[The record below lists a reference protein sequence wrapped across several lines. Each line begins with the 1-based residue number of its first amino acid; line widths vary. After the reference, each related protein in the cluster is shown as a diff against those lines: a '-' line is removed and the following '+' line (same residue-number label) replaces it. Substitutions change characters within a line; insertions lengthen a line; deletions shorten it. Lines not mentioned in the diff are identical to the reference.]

1 MSPIYQ
7 KGSIMKNLFCLLIAL
22 FCISGWAFGANAE
35 FVYNGSFE
43 LGQAVPDTG
52 WGTWGTIADG
62 WAFVQGNGQLRTK
75 GGSGTPWWGRV
86 PYNGSIFVSVTT
98 NSGNTSIIQQH
109 LNGLVIGGQYAVNFA
124 ATLGPGNEGSSN
136 LKVYIGSTL
145 IYDVNMSRFGW
156 YTTGTTWQTQI
167 YTANESDG
175 TNPILQFVHTNGT
188 ASEHKMCFDK
198 VSVYGLAAVYPGS
211 LDMPIVL
218 EPDQHEYE
226 QFGYNPEYTPNAVT
240 FDNSNVAYIRSR
252 SANPNDTGY
261 VQIYDDGQWVD
272 REFTS
277 AVIEKFPTFERYQ
290 NVEGFEGDRIVV
302 DAAGDIYTK
311 FIIKLIDNTYKNVLL
326 YSKDKGLSWQVYE
339 LPGGRYDMEHW
350 VGHNTLDRPP
360 LLCQFYKTSDHPYED
375 AGNQFM
381 GLIQPVKK
389 DGGLVFRP
397 QVEFTNRGMYMTRH
411 AGGSSFAVSTRH
423 GTFVTW
429 SETYEDNS
437 GPGAP
442 TYVAKYAPET
452 NLLAGDPNYLVAY
465 AEPINDRHC
474 TPAIAV
480 DSLGYLHVVT
490 GSAAQSIFYTRSL
503 VPYSVSAGWTT
514 PVSVYEGGWAET
526 IGGAE
531 EGRLTYPSM
540 LIDFDDNI
548 HLVFR
553 SWRKNTESY
562 LGGAP
567 APYLSYIRKPA
578 FGDWPNEVQLL
589 VVPPYS
595 GYANYYQKLSMDKL
609 GNLFLS
615 YEYYGTEGDYTYPQ
629 DYRPAVIVSPDA
641 GVSWLM
647 AENLW
652 FDNRTSFDTDF
663 NNDGYINELDLA
675 AMAELWLKCNKSDEN
690 ECWN

>member
-1 MSPIYQ
+1 MRNS
-7 KGSIMKNLFCLLIAL
+7 FRLLVVI
-22 FCISGWAFGANAE
+22 FCISGWAFGANVE

-43 LGQAVPDTG
+43 SGQAIGTG
-52 WGTWGTIADG
+52 WGTWGTLADG
-62 WAFVQGNGQLRTK
+62 WIYVQGDGQVRAV
-75 GGSGTPWWGRV
+75 GGSGSPWWGRV
-86 PYNGSIFVSVTT
+86 AYDGDVFVSVAT
-98 NSGNTSIIQQH
+98 NAGNTSIIEQQ
-109 LNGLVIGGQYAVNFA
+109 LSGLIIGGQYAVNFA
-124 ATLGPGNEGSSN
+124 ATLAPGNDGSSN

-145 IYDVNMSRFGW
+145 VYDVNMTRFGW
-156 YTTGTTWQTQI
+156 FRTGTTWQAQS
-167 YTANESDG
+167 YTANMTDGSD
-175 TNPILQFVHTNGT
+175 PVLRFVHTNGT
-188 ASEHKMCFDK
+188 ASEHKMCFDA
-198 VSVYGLAAVYPGS
+198 VSVFGPNVQI

-218 EPDQHEYE
+218 EPYQHEYE
-226 QFGYNPEYTPNAVT
+226 QFGYDPEYSPNAVT

-252 SANPNDTGY
+252 SSNPNDTGF
-261 VQIYDDGQWVD
+261 VQVYDNGQWVE
-272 REFTS
+272 RGFTS
-277 AVIEKFPTFERYQ
+277 AVVEKFPNFERYQ
-290 NVEGFEGDRIVV
+290 NVGGFEGDRIVV

-311 FIIKLIDNTYKNVLL
+311 FIIKLLDDTYKNVLL
-326 YSKDKGLSWQVYE
+326 YSRDKGLSWQAYE

-360 LLCQFYKTSDHPYED
+360 LLCLFYKTSDHPYED
-375 AGNQFM
+375 AGNQYM
-381 GLIQPVKK
+381 ALIQPVKR

-397 QVEFTNRGMYMTRH
+397 QIQFSSTGMYMTRH
-411 AGGSSFAVSTRH
+411 AGGSSFAVSTKH
-423 GTFVTW
+423 GTFITW

-474 TPAIAV
+474 TSAIAV

-490 GSAAQSIFYTRSL
+490 GSAAQRIFYTRSL
-503 VPYSVSAGWTT
+503 EPYSVSAGWTA
-514 PVSVYEGGWAET
+514 PVSVYDGGWAET

-553 SWRKNTESY
+553 SWRRNTESY
-562 LGGAP
+562 LNGSP
-567 APYLSYIRKPA
+567 TPYLAYMKKPA
-578 FGDWPNEVQLL
+578 LGDWQNDAQLL
-589 VVPPYS
+589 IVPPFS

-615 YEYYGTEGDYTYPQ
+615 YDYYGTEGDYVYPQ
-629 DYRPAVIVSPDA
+629 DYRAAVIMSPNGGDN
-641 GVSWLM
+641 WFM
-647 AENLW
+647 AENQW
-652 FDNRTSFDTDF
+652 FDSRTSFDTDF
-663 NNDGYINELDLA
+663 NQDGYVGALDLA
-675 AMAELWLKCNKSDEN
+675 AMAEFWLKCNKLNES